1 MTLRGQAL
9 RADAWMLLASI
20 IWGAAFVAQGRAAAH
35 LDALSIIALRF
46 TVGGLLLLPIALARR
61 SRVRAHSPW
70 PTVAL
75 GGTLAGLVMLLA
87 AVLQQRGIEAGAT
100 ASAAGFI
107 TGLYVLFVP
116 ILGLAVGVRTHITVW
131 AGALVAAAGLYLL
144 SVGPDLSM
152 SRGDVLVLLCAL
164 AWAVHVLLI
173 GRFSPKCD
181 AIELAAAQ
189 FLVTGVVAMC
199 LLPFLS
205 PSLPSIES
213 IEAVIWPLV
222 YLGPVAVG
230 VAFTLQVVGQRTAPP
245 AHAAVILSMES
256 LFAAVFGAAI
266 GGERLTGGQYVGCGL
281 MLAGILLAQALDLRG
296 KPAAAAETAT
306 PR

>member
-1 MTLRGQAL
+1 MTGRARAL
-9 RADAWMLLASI
+9 RADAWMLLASV
-20 IWGAAFVAQGRAAAH
+20 IWGAAFVAQGKAAAH

-46 TVGGLLLLPIALARR
+46 IAGGSLLVPIVLVRWRTVLTGGV
-61 SRVRAHSPW
+61 S
-70 PTVAL
+70 
-75 GGTLAGLVMLLA
+75 AGLVMLLA
-87 AVLQQRGIEAGAT
+87 SLLQQRGIEAGAT

-116 ILGLAVGVRTHITVW
+116 MLGLLVGVRTHVSVW
-131 AGALVAAAGLYLL
+131 AGAVVAAAGLYLL

-152 SRGDVLVLLCAL
+152 TRGDLLVLLCAL

-173 GRFSPKCD
+173 GRFSPRCD
-181 AIELAAAQ
+181 AIELAAVQ
-189 FLVTGVVAMC
+189 FLVTGVTAAC
-199 LLPFLS
+199 LLPTLS
-205 PSLPSIES
+205 QGPPSIES
-213 IEAVIWPLV
+213 ITAALWPLL

-256 LFAAVFGAAI
+256 LFAAVFGAWI
-266 GGERLTGGQYVGCGL
+266 GGERLTAAQYVGCGL
-281 MLAGILLAQALDLRG
+281 MLAGILLAQAVDLRG
-296 KPAAAAETAT
+296 GSTARSDTAT

>member
-1 MTLRGQAL
+1 
-9 RADAWMLLASI
+9 
-20 IWGAAFVAQGRAAAH
+20 
-35 LDALSIIALRF
+35 
-46 TVGGLLLLPIALARR
+46 
-61 SRVRAHSPW
+61 
-70 PTVAL
+70 VAL

-131 AGALVAAAGLYLL
+131 AGALVAAAGLYML

-189 FLVTGVVAMC
+189 FLVTGVVAIC

-205 PSLPSIES
+205 PSLPSLES

-266 GGERLTGGQYVGCGL
+266 GGERLTGGQYAGCGL
-281 MLAGILLAQALDLRG
+281 MLAGILLAQAVELRG

>member
-1 MTLRGQAL
+1 MTPRSRAL
-9 RADAWMLLASI
+9 RADAWMLLATV
-20 IWGAAFVAQGRAAAH
+20 IWGAAFVAQGKASAH
-35 LDALSIIALRF
+35 LDALSIVAMRF
-46 TVGGLLLLPIALARR
+46 LAGGLLLLPIALVRR
-61 SRVRAHSPW
+61 ARVRAHSPW
-70 PTVAL
+70 PTVAW
-75 GGTLAGLVMLLA
+75 GGVLAGLVMLLA
-87 AVLQQRGIEAGAT
+87 ALLQQRGIEAGAT

-116 ILGLAVGVRTHITVW
+116 ILGLLVGVRTHITVW
-131 AGALVAAAGLYLL
+131 AGAVVAAAGLYLL
-144 SVGPDLSM
+144 SVGPDLAM

-189 FLVTGVVAMC
+189 FLVTGVVAAC

-205 PSLPSIES
+205 PTLPSMES
-213 IEAVIWPLV
+213 IDAVIWPML
-222 YLGPVAVG
+222 YLGPMAVG

-281 MLAGILLAQALDLRG
+281 MLAGILLAQAADLRRS
-296 KPAAAAETAT
+296 PAGEAASAT